1 MKPISEL
8 EKNMGYYYLATP
20 YSKWVHGLDDANIVA
35 QLLTS
40 RIMLER
46 VPVFSPIAHTHG
58 IANFLK
64 DEAIAHDHDFWMQ
77 ADKPMFDAAHGL
89 LIADLQ
95 GWRESKGVKMEIDW
109 CVAQRKPY
117 WLLDVVKLEVRVPRL

>member
-1 MKPISEL
+1 MKPIREL

-20 YSKWVHGLDDANIVA
+20 YSKWVHGLDDANALA
-35 QLLTS
+35 QLITS

-46 VPVFSPIAHTHG
+46 VPVFSPIAHNHG
-58 IANFLK
+58 IASFLQ
-64 DEAIAHDHDFWMQ
+64 DMFGDYDFWMEV
-77 ADKPMFDAAHGL
+77 DKPMFDAAHGL
-89 LIADLQ
+89 LIADLP

-117 WLLDVVKLEVRVPRL
+117 WLLDVVNLVVRVPRL